1 MGGFGS
7 RILGVGLYIC
17 LMKKIRL
24 WGFGMALSL
33 ALTQMGCR
41 GVFFQSNKIKI
52 ESMLE
57 LENKKGVFK
66 KIQSQLERQQNG
78 TDSIQ
83 KAEAGLFL
91 THFEPNFKTYTPKS
105 ELIIELKAIL
115 KGYPQLKIE
124 IYGGNWCSDT
134 HEGIPALLKVLEEV
148 GFDENNLDY
157 HWVSRDKK
165 WVDGAMSDLTIG
177 SVPWVR
183 IFDAGVL
190 KGEIVEFPKRSWEYD
205 MAEILRIRP

>member
-1 MGGFGS
+1 MRGFGV
-7 RILGVGLYIC
+7 RILSIGVYLC
-17 LMKKIRL
+17 LMKKTRL

-33 ALTQMGCR
+33 MLTQIGCR
-41 GVFFQSNKIKI
+41 GVFFQSNKIKN

-57 LENKKGVFK
+57 QQQNRGVFN
-66 KIQSQLERQQNG
+66 KIRLQLERQQNG

-91 THFEPNFKTYTPKS
+91 SHLEPNFKNYTPKS
-105 ELIIELKAIL
+105 ELLFELKLSL
-115 KGYPQLKIE
+115 KDYPQLKIE

-148 GFDENNLDY
+148 GFDANNLNY

-165 WVDGAMSDLTIG
+165 WVDGALSALTIG

-183 IFDAGVL
+183 IFDAGVM

-205 MAEILRIRP
+205 MAEMLRERP

>member
-1 MGGFGS
+1 
-7 RILGVGLYIC
+7 
-17 LMKKIRL
+17 
-24 WGFGMALSL
+24 MALSL

-52 ESMLE
+52 ETMLE

-165 WVDGAMSDLTIG
+165 WVDGAMSALTIG

>member
-7 RILGVGLYIC
+7 RILGVGMYIC

-165 WVDGAMSDLTIG
+165 WVDGAMSALTIG